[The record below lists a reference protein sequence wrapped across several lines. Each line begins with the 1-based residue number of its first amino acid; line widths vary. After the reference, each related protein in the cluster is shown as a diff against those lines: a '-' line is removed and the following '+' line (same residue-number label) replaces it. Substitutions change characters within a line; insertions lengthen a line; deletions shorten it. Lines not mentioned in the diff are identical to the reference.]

1 MTIGSDQLD
10 AWGKM
15 LIEVDELYREVQ
27 LLVRINPEAY
37 VVDSDAITVTAVA
50 NADAWDDGGLV
61 HPVAFAR
68 RWAWHLAA
76 ENKSIPPITNAW
88 VPLIRYVS
96 AHLQYLSGDDRELFG
111 QELRRLRGLLGALVN
126 ENGLSRGEE
135 EALTALNARD
145 ARKAL
150 REWALTS
157 DATMKRK
164 DLAHAFPT
172 LTDREWTRLRVR
184 KHRSTEDIPAYHY
197 PVRWVAEIAP
207 DEDSSPI
214 SIEAQAPKSRREDVY
229 DDSSRIVS
237 LDHLSESKVVYGNLD
252 MRFTPRGD
260 RWLGQGDRA
269 GVTGNAY

>member
-10 AWGKM
+10 AWGRT

-88 VPLIRYVS
+88 VPLVRYVS
-96 AHLQYLSGDDRELFG
+96 AHLQYLSGEDREEFG
-111 QELRRLRGLLGALVN
+111 TELRRLRGLLGALVN
-126 ENGLSRGEE
+126 ENGLSQGEA
-135 EALTALNARD
+135 EALSAINSHA

-150 REWALTS
+150 RAWALTS
-157 DATMKRK
+157 DRMMKRK
-164 DLAHAFPT
+164 DIARAFPT
-172 LTDREWTRLRVR
+172 LTEREWTMLRVR
-184 KHRSTEDIPAYHY
+184 KHRSDEDIPAYHY
-197 PVRWVAEIAP
+197 PVRWAAEIAP
-207 DEDSSPI
+207 EDGPI
-214 SIEAQAPKSRREDVY
+214 PSESWSTPYKDAMSDRDWF
-229 DDSSRIVS
+229 S
-237 LDHLSESKVVYGNLD
+237 LDNLD
-252 MRFTPRGD
+252 PDTVYLDPASRTLVYADKGKRKTQENPD
-260 RWLGQGDRA
+260 NL
-269 GVTGNAY
+269 

>member
-10 AWGKM
+10 AWGRT

-88 VPLIRYVS
+88 VPLVRYVS
-96 AHLQYLSGDDRELFG
+96 AHLQYLSGEDREEFG
-111 QELRRLRGLLGALVN
+111 TELRRLRGLLGALVN

-214 SIEAQAPKSRREDVY
+214 SIEAQAPKSKREDVY
-229 DDSSRIVS
+229 DDTSRLVS
-237 LDHLSESKVVYGNLD
+237 LEALSESKLVYGNLN
-252 MRFTPRGD
+252 MRWTERGEHWT
-260 RWLGQGDRA
+260 RQSSRA

>member
-1 MTIGSDQLD
+1 
-10 AWGKM
+10 M
-15 LIEVDELYREVQ
+15 LFR
-27 LLVRINPEAY
+27 
-37 VVDSDAITVTAVA
+37 S
-50 NADAWDDGGLV
+50 DGGMD
-61 HPVAFAR
+61 HPIAFAR

-76 ENKSIPPITNAW
+76 ENRSIPPITNAW

-111 QELRRLRGLLGALVN
+111 QELRQLRGLLGALVN

-207 DEDSSPI
+207 DEDDSPI
-214 SIEAQAPKSRREDVY
+214 PIEAQAPKSKREDVY
-229 DDSSRIVS
+229 DDLSRVVS
-237 LDHLSESKVVYGNLD
+237 LDALNESQVVYGNLD

-269 GVTGNAY
+269 GVTGNVY

>member
-10 AWGKM
+10 AWGRT
-15 LIEVDELYREVQ
+15 LIEADELYRELQ
-27 LLVRINPEAY
+27 LLIRINPEAY
-37 VVDSDAITVTAVA
+37 NVDSTALAAVGVA
-50 NADAWDDGGLV
+50 NADAYDDGGMD
-61 HPVAFAR
+61 HPIAFAR

-76 ENKSIPPITNAW
+76 ENKGIPPITNAW

-150 REWALTS
+150 RQWALTS

-164 DLAHAFPT
+164 DLANAFPT

-207 DEDSSPI
+207 DEDSSPLP
-214 SIEAQAPKSRREDVY
+214 IEAQAPKSKREDVY

-237 LDHLSESKVVYGNLD
+237 LDALSESKLVYGNLN
-252 MRFTPRGD
+252 MRWTERGEHWA
-260 RWLGQGDRA
+260 RQSSRA

>member
-1 MTIGSDQLD
+1 MTLGTDQLD
-10 AWGKM
+10 AWTRT
-15 LIEVDELYREVQ
+15 LTECDELYRELQ
-27 LLVRINPEAY
+27 LLIRINPEAY
-37 VVDSDAITVTAVA
+37 PIGSDALATVAIA
-50 NADAWDDGGLV
+50 NSEAWDDGGMI
-61 HPVAFAR
+61 HPIAFAR
-68 RWAWHLAA
+68 YWAWHLAA
-76 ENKSIPPITNAW
+76 EHKSIPPITNNW
-88 VPLIRYVS
+88 VTLIRYVS
-96 AHLQYLSGDDRELFG
+96 AHLQYLGRDERGWFAD
-111 QELRRLRGLLGALVN
+111 ELRRLRGMLGALVN

-207 DEDSSPI
+207 DEDDSPVP
-214 SIEAQAPKSRREDVY
+214 IEAQAPKSKREDVY

-237 LDHLSESKVVYGNLD
+237 LDALSESKLVYGNLN
-252 MRFTPRGD
+252 MRWTERGEHWT
-260 RWLGQGDRA
+260 RQSSRA

>member
-10 AWGKM
+10 AWGRT
-15 LIEVDELYREVQ
+15 LIEADELYRELQ
-27 LLVRINPEAY
+27 LLIRINPEAY
-37 VVDSDAITVTAVA
+37 NVDSTALAAVGVA
-50 NADAWDDGGLV
+50 NADAYDDGGMD
-61 HPVAFAR
+61 HPIAFAR

-76 ENKSIPPITNAW
+76 ENKGIPPITNAW

-96 AHLQYLSGDDRELFG
+96 AHLQYLTGDDRELFG

-150 REWALTS
+150 RQWALTS

-164 DLAHAFPT
+164 DLANAFPT

-207 DEDSSPI
+207 DEDSSPLP
-214 SIEAQAPKSRREDVY
+214 IEAQAPKSKREDVY

-237 LDHLSESKVVYGNLD
+237 LDALSESKLVYGNLN
-252 MRFTPRGD
+252 MRWTERGEHWT
-260 RWLGQGDRA
+260 RQSSRA